1 MSHESPT
8 ILYGISGL
16 LAKNLCI
23 CCLPGKCFMADNA
36 GTVFSC
42 ISTSCSQR
50 VGP

>member
-23 CCLPGKCFMADNA
+23 CCLPGKCFMAVSMRTLFNA
-36 GTVFSC
+36 EF
-42 ISTSCSQR
+42 TSCSQR